1 MESLTETLL
10 FILPWI
16 LLGTSL
22 ILYGHTITQYTSVR
36 QQLEEA
42 QNIIFISGKKL
53 GEQSIELE
61 ETKEEARKWE
71 KLATCPPI
79 SPIPDPV
86 FNIISYE
93 DNQLLCSRTL
103 LPYNDKGRHNPED
116 IKRAESGFLKDIS
129 SFIYSELTDKGYEA
143 EYYQEIYIAKPKKL
157 HYEKGH

>member
-1 MESLTETLL
+1 MESLFETLL
-10 FILPWI
+10 FILPWL
-16 LLGTSL
+16 LLGASL
-22 ILYGHTITQYTSVR
+22 ILYGHKLMQYNSVC
-36 QQLEEA
+36 QQLKEA
-42 QNIIFISGKKL
+42 QGKIFISGKKL
-53 GEQSIELE
+53 GERSIELE

-86 FNIISYE
+86 FSVDRE
-93 DNQLLCSRTL
+93 DLTLLCSRTL

-143 EYYQEIYIAKPKKL
+143 EYYQEIYVSNPKKITS
-157 HYEKGH
+157 